1 MLIDLV
7 IVPLSPACIL
17 KGQGRGDDEKLIRFL
32 GIVPVSTL
40 GISQTNTIAAVL
52 ELDRLRHREGN
63 ITALLYKSPSSHQ
76 ARISLLLI
84 QVKGLLPARR
94 KPDTKEEHKQ
104 KRYRYE

>member
-1 MLIDLV
+1 MLINLV

-17 KGQGRGDDEKLIRFL
+17 KGQGRGDDEKLIPFL

-52 ELDRLRHREGN
+52 ELDRLRHPEGN
-63 ITALLYKSPSSHQ
+63 ITALFNKSPSSHQ
-76 ARISLLLI
+76 ARISLLFI

>member
-7 IVPLSPACIL
+7 IVFVSPARIL
-17 KGQGRGDDEKLIRFL
+17 KGQGRGNDEKLIPFL

-63 ITALLYKSPSSHQ
+63 ITALFNKSPSPHH